1 MKTLSILKKAVAG
14 ALAAGST
21 LLISACYGAYYS
33 YNDLATGQVT
43 VPEATPDQYNV
54 MVCAEFGPD
63 DRACSMVSSDGS
75 YWVSSSVEHHR
86 QLAEREGFELCAGDE
101 AGVFIRQCVT
111 VPPTSAVYE
120 RNFDLEFTPE
130 KK

>member
-1 MKTLSILKKAVAG
+1 MKPLSLVKKAVAG

-21 LLISACYGAYYS
+21 LLIAACYGAYS
-33 YNDLATGQVT
+33 YKDLASGQVT
-43 VPEATPDQYNV
+43 VPEGTPNAYNV

-63 DRACSMVSSDGS
+63 DRACAMVDPDGR
-75 YWVSSSVEHHR
+75 YWVSSSVETHGR
-86 QLAEREGFELCAGDE
+86 IAEEEGYELCAGDE

-111 VPPTSAVYE
+111 VPATTAVFE
-120 RNFDLEFTPE
+120 HNFDLEFTPG